1 MSKKGENVMKKFLAI
16 FLAITVIF
24 SFAAFAVG
32 SSSDD
37 SDAKVTDGDGTST
50 EEAKT
55 ENGNLRVNVG
65 EVLET
70 NKVKITY
77 VSTGEYTEYS
87 QYLPPKEGNKI
98 VYIELKAENICDS
111 DVFVSFYDFN
121 CYADNNAMEAYYGAD
136 EELSATL
143 SAGRTTSGKVYF
155 EVPKDAESIE
165 FEYEMDFWDSKK
177 AIFVVK

>member
-1 MSKKGENVMKKFLAI
+1 MKKFLAI

-37 SDAKVTDGDGTST
+37 SEAKVTDGEGTST
-50 EEAKT
+50 EQATT

-77 VSTGEYTEYS
+77 VSSGEFKDYGYNE
-87 QYLPPKEGNKI
+87 PNDGNKV
-98 VYIELKAENICDS
+98 VYIDVKAENIGDS
-111 DVFVSFYDFN
+111 DVYISWVNFE
-121 CYADNNAMEAYYGAD
+121 CYADNEAMEDYYGGD
-136 EELSATL
+136 NRLDATL
-143 SAGRTTSGKVYF
+143 SAGRTTSGRVYF
-155 EVPKDAESIE
+155 EVPKDAETIE
-165 FEYEMDFWDSKK
+165 FEYEMDFWDDKK
-177 AIFVVK
+177 AIFVF

>member
-1 MSKKGENVMKKFLAI
+1 MKKFLAV

-37 SDAKVTDGDGTST
+37 NEAKVTDGEGTST
-50 EEAKT
+50 EQAKT

-77 VSTGEYTEYS
+77 VSTGEYTDYG
-87 QYLPPKEGNKI
+87 YFPPKDGNKI
-98 VYIELKAENICDS
+98 VYIELKAENIGDS
-111 DVFVSFYDFN
+111 DVYVAVYDFD
-121 CYADNNAMEAYYGAD
+121 CYADNAAMENYFYAD
-136 EELSATL
+136 DDLDATL
-143 SAGRTTSGKVYF
+143 SAGRTTSGRVYF
-155 EVPKDAESIE
+155 EVPKDAETIE
-165 FEYEMDFWDSKK
+165 FEYEMDFWDDKK
-177 AIFVVK
+177 AIFVFQ

>member
-1 MSKKGENVMKKFLAI
+1 MKKFLSI

-37 SDAKVTDGDGTST
+37 SDAKVTGGDDTAT
-50 EEAKT
+50 T
-55 ENGNLRVNVG
+55 ENGKLTVKVG

-77 VSTGEYTEYS
+77 VSTGEYTGYS
-87 QYLPPKEGNKI
+87 QYSPPKDGNKI
-98 VYIELKAENICDS
+98 VYIELKAENTSDS
-111 DVFVSFYDFN
+111 DVFISYYDFD
-121 CYADNNAMEAYYGAD
+121 CYADNNAMDAYYTLND
-136 EELSATL
+136 DLSATL
-143 SAGRTTSGKVYF
+143 SAGRTTTGKVYF

-165 FEYEMDFWDSKK
+165 FEYEMSYWDSKK